1 MNNKRSFTIEFNGEH
16 FARLV
21 SRTPKGAAQKA
32 VSRLA
37 RKYDED
43 GKLDGYTVNDWNQFK
58 LVETTRGSKKKT
70 FEYRGMRKTLDVPI
84 ETHIAGKTII
94 CKYDSEVH
102 RIKKE
107 DLKKQAQSSNN
118 DSTNTATTSV
128 TTNVSTTSVVKAKGG
143 SKKNSKKTTVKKP
156 SKSTKKSTKKS
167 VKKSTKKPTKKTVP
181 TSDAKVISTA
191 PKRAKRTTTQK
202 KSVKSASKSN

>member
-107 DLKKQAQSSNN
+107 DLKKQAQAQTTQSSNN
-118 DSTNTATTSV
+118 DSTNNV
-128 TTNVSTTSVVKAKGG
+128 TTNVVKAKGG

-167 VKKSTKKPTKKTVP
+167 VKKSTKKPTKKTSP

-191 PKRAKRTTTQK
+191 PKRAKRTSAQK

>member
-107 DLKKQAQSSNN
+107 DLKKQTQQAQSSNN
-118 DSTNTATTSV
+118 DSTNTV
-128 TTNVSTTSVVKAKGG
+128 TTNAAKGG

-167 VKKSTKKPTKKTVP
+167 VKKSTKKPTKKTSP

-191 PKRAKRTTTQK
+191 PKRAKRTSAQK

>member
-118 DSTNTATTSV
+118 DSTNTATTNVAISA
-128 TTNVSTTSVVKAKGG
+128 TTNVVKAKGG